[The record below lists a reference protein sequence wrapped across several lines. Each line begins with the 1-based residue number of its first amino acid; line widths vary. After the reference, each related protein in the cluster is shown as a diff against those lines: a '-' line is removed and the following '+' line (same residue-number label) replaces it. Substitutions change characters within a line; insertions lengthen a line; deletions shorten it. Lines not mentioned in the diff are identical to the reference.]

1 MHVLECPR
9 SLYVAC
15 WKGPYQVVQNLVT
28 DDLYHLERLHRS
40 NRIHQDIP
48 MDPNEVLGIKYTV
61 FILEQQLET
70 IVQKHNDI
78 T

>member
-1 MHVLECPR
+1 MLECPR

-15 WKGPYQVVQNLVT
+15 WKGPYQVIENLVA

-40 NRIHQDIP
+40 NRIHQDVP
-48 MDPNEVLGIKYTV
+48 MDPNKVLGIKYTI
-61 FILEQQLET
+61 FILEQQLEN
-70 IVQKHNDI
+70 IIQKHNNI

>member
-1 MHVLECPR
+1 
-9 SLYVAC
+9 
-15 WKGPYQVVQNLVT
+15 VVQNLVT

>member
-1 MHVLECPR
+1 
-9 SLYVAC
+9 
-15 WKGPYQVVQNLVT
+15 
-28 DDLYHLERLHRS
+28 
-40 NRIHQDIP
+40 

-70 IVQKHNDI
+70 IVQKHEDI